1 MRDTKRL
8 IEENNEKRKLLSDDN
23 LGLYEDFLLYIRT
36 DLRVAE
42 HESEELLMDLLD
54 HMLEAQHEGRSGTEL
69 LGSDPKAYADELIE
83 GLPKDK
89 KRDVIPFIST
99 QVSNSLGWFALVL
112 SVVHL
117 ILPLFT
123 EIKAPSPIGNL
134 IVLALAVLGVSA
146 LGVKVIFTLIRSSL
160 FSEKKAAKRAY
171 LKAGIFGGGSFALIL
186 LFSWLMPDFGPTIL
200 IEWWI
205 YLIIALILLATGKLI
220 QRAYQTH

>member
-1 MRDTKRL
+1 MRDTKKL

-89 KRDVIPFIST
+89 KRDVIPFISS

-112 SVVHL
+112 SIVHL
-117 ILPLFT
+117 VMPMFT
-123 EIKAPSPIGNL
+123 EIKATSPLGNL
-134 IVLALAVLGVSA
+134 VILALAVLGVSA
-146 LGVKVIFTLIRSSL
+146 LGVKVIFTLVRSSL
-160 FSEKKAAKRAY
+160 FSEKKEAKRAY
-171 LKAGIFGGGSFALIL
+171 WKAGLFGAGSFAAIL
-186 LFSWLMPDFGPTIL
+186 FFAWLVPDFGPRIL

-205 YLIIALILLATGKLI
+205 YLILSLILLGTGKLI
-220 QRAYQTH
+220 QRAYHTH